1 VENYL
6 ELEDIEHCKSTNYLI
21 LWKVCNNIL
30 PTKDN
35 LKKHEVYHRGGLYF
49 LHAAKLCRE
58 LSLPSVDSL
67 VIVKAIAD
75 VNPINWSRY
84 GQLVDDIIKED
95 SISEI
100 VLLEI
105 IALSL

>member
-1 VENYL
+1 MLRNCVERSIN
-6 ELEDIEHCKSTNYLI
+6 
-21 LWKVCNNIL
+21 
-30 PTKDN
+30 
-35 LKKHEVYHRGGLYF
+35 
-49 LHAAKLCRE
+49 
-58 LSLPSVDSL
+58 LPSVDSL

-75 VNPINWSRY
+75 VNPINWWY
-84 GQLVDDIIKED
+84 GQVVDDIIKED

>member
-1 VENYL
+1 MKFITEEVCIFCMLRNCVERS
-6 ELEDIEHCKSTNYLI
+6 I
-21 LWKVCNNIL
+21 
-30 PTKDN
+30 
-35 LKKHEVYHRGGLYF
+35 
-49 LHAAKLCRE
+49 
-58 LSLPSVDSL
+58 SLPSVDSL

-84 GQLVDDIIKED
+84 GQVVDDIIKED